1 MKRLLLGFAAALSF
15 AATAQAADL
24 TVTIDG
30 VRSADGYVMVALFDG
45 EDAFKERK
53 GEVAALRLRA
63 REGQVSATLHDLPAG
78 DYGFAVYHDENGN
91 SELDANLLGMPT
103 EGYTFSNDA
112 RGSFGPP
119 GFADA
124 KFGLDAEPLQMT
136 ATLSY

>member
-1 MKRLLLGFAAALSF
+1 MKRPLLGLAAAVSF
-15 AATAQAADL
+15 AAQATAADL

-30 VRSADGYVMVALFDG
+30 VRSADGYVMIALFDG

-53 GEVAALRLRA
+53 NEIAALRLRA
-63 REGQVSATLHDLPAG
+63 REGQVSATLHGLPAG
-78 DYGFAVYHDENGN
+78 TYGFAVYHDENGN
-91 SELDANLLGMPT
+91 SELDANLLGVPT

-112 RGSFGPP
+112 RGNFGPP

-124 KFGLDAEPLQMT
+124 KFGLDTEPLKMT